1 MMFDMFSL
9 IPPCLVDFPMFFGPG
24 VYTKTWKPG
33 LPGRLHGSLQDFS
46 KKRWKSMAV
55 VSLRFFFLL
64 LSLDFHFVEHHHSNV
79 KVDQNSVKLRGFAK
93 PGKASLVTT
102 IFSDPP
108 RSRESTRE
116 CHETKYVESRKFDV
130 HINTRS
136 NKNRH
141 RTKWNGNVS
150 RI

>member
-1 MMFDMFSL
+1 MFGGFPHVFWSWSLHKNMNTWFAWPSPWHRASRIFRKNDGHPWPLFPFVFFS
-9 IPPCLVDFPMFFGPG
+9 
-24 VYTKTWKPG
+24 
-33 LPGRLHGSLQDFS
+33 
-46 KKRWKSMAV
+46 
-55 VSLRFFFLL
+55 LL
-64 LSLDFHFVEHHHSNV
+64 LSLDFHFVEHLHSNV

-136 NKNRH
+136 RNIG
-141 RTKWNGNVS
+141 TEPKWNGKVS
-150 RI
+150 RT